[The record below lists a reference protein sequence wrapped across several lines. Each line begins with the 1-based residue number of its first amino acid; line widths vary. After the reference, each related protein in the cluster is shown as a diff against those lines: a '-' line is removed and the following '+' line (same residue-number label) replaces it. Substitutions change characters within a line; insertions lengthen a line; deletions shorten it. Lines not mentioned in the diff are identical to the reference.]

1 MYCQLIYRVCESEA
15 NFNEHEL
22 FYLNIMDM
30 LFLFIT
36 TKNEQIHTLIFQH
49 FVVQSLRLSPALFCS

>member
-1 MYCQLIYRVCESEA
+1 MYCQLIYRVSESEA
-15 NFNEHEL
+15 NFNEHGL

-36 TKNEQIHTLIFQH
+36 TKNEQIHTLIFQD
-49 FVVQSLRLSPALFCS
+49 FVVQSLRLSPSLFCS